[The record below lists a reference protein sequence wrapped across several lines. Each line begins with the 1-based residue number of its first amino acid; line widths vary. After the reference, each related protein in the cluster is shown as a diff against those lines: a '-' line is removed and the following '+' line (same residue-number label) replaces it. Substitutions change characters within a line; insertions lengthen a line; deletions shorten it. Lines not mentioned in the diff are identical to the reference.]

1 MSIGKNIKS
10 LRESRGLTQDELGKI
25 IGVSGKTV
33 SSWELET
40 KTPRMGALQ
49 SLADFFQ
56 IKKSDIIE
64 DDTNNIEADLYKTL
78 SELCSQK
85 GITAYR
91 MCKDVGI
98 QPSIMTDLKKGRR
111 SSVKVETA
119 QRIADYFE
127 VSVAELLGNENI
139 KTPGM
144 PKNAYP
150 VEDGDFVMMPILASV
165 RAGYDGQAITE
176 YSDEILPVADMAFK
190 GYPKEEC
197 VVMRV
202 SGDSMYPKLLDGDY
216 VLVHT
221 QTSVDSGSLAI
232 VIYNGDE
239 ATIKQ
244 VRYISGED
252 WVELIP
258 ANPEFKPKRIEGAD
272 LEQCRI
278 FGLVLGLIYRD
289 M

>member
-1 MSIGKNIKS
+1 MCELYNKIQ
-10 LRESRGLTQDELGKI
+10 GLCIEKHITITQ
-25 IGVSGKTV
+25 
-33 SSWELET
+33 
-40 KTPRMGALQ
+40 
-49 SLADFFQ
+49 
-56 IKKSDIIE
+56 
-64 DDTNNIEADLYKTL
+64 
-78 SELCSQK
+78 
-85 GITAYR
+85 
-91 MCKDVGI
+91 MCKESGANRA
-98 QPSIMTDLKKGRR
+98 SLTDLKMGRKQ
-111 SSVKVETA
+111 SLSAETLGK
-119 QRIADYFE
+119 IADYFD
-127 VSVAELLGNENI
+127 VSVDYLLGKTDI